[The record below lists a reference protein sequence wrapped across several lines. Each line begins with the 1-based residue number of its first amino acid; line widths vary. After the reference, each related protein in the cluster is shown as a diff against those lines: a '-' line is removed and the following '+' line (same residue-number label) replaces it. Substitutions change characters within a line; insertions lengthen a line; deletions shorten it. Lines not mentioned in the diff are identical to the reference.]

1 MNKEQLFKAAG
12 LSGTFDSA
20 IPQIIFN
27 KISEVMRFADYDGVG
42 TINPLEL
49 FVWWYPDREDKEY
62 QLGGRMLPITRM
74 YALAM
79 ERGELITV
87 AEKRAL
93 IQNLMGDVDRDT
105 VLSDELEAM
114 AQQEACNASN

>member
-1 MNKEQLFKAAG
+1 MNKNELFKAAG
-12 LSGTFDSA
+12 LSGTFDSE
-20 IPQIIFN
+20 IPQIVFN

-49 FVWWYPDREDKEY
+49 FVWWYPDREDEEY

-114 AQQEACNASN
+114 AQR